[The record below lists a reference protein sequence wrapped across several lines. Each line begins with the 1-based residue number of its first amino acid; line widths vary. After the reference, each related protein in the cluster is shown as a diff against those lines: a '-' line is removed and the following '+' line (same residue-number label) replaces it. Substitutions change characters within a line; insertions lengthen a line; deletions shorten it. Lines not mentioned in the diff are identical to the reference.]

1 MDEVS
6 ITIAAPPERV
16 WRLVSDVT
24 GMGRFSPECKG
35 GRWVAPASGPALGA
49 RFRGRNRRGLIFWTT
64 DCTVVECEEGK
75 VFAFEVAQSKV
86 RWGYR
91 IEPDGDGDDDGDG
104 VVLTEWREHVGRP
117 HLLIRAV
124 DASGLVGFRRERLM
138 VEGMR
143 TTLARIKEV
152 AERE

>member
-1 MDEVS
+1 VDEVS
-6 ITIAAPPERV
+6 ISIAAPPERV

-24 GMGRFSPECKG
+24 GFGRFSPECKG
-35 GRWVAPASGPALGA
+35 GRWVGPAPAPAVGA

-64 DCTVVECEEGK
+64 DCTVVECEEEK

-91 IEPDGDGDDDGDG
+91 IEPDGDG
-104 VVLTEWREHVGRP
+104 VVLTEWREHFGRP

>member
-6 ITIAAPPERV
+6 ISVAAPPERV

-35 GRWVAPASGPALGA
+35 GRWVGPASAPAVGA
-49 RFRGRNRRGLIFWTT
+49 RFRGRNRRGPIFWTT

-75 VFAFEVAQSKV
+75 VFAFDVAQSKV

-91 IEPDGDGDDDGDG
+91 IEPDGDG

-117 HLLIRAV
+117 NLLIRAV

-152 AERE
+152 AERK

>member
-6 ITIAAPPERV
+6 ISIAAPPERV

-35 GRWVAPASGPALGA
+35 GSWVAPATAPAVGA
-49 RFRGRNRRGLIFWTT
+49 RFRGRNRHGLMSWTT

-91 IEPDGDGDDDGDG
+91 IEPDGDG
-104 VVLTEWREHVGRP
+104 VVLTEWREHFGRP
-117 HLLIRAV
+117 NVLIRAF

-143 TTLARIKEV
+143 TTLTRIKEV